1 VLLRPELHIRQGL
14 RLSLALGQMEM
25 RSGDSAAGREQLTAL
40 GKDAT
45 AKGFFLIDR
54 QTLEAMHE

>member
-1 VLLRPELHIRQGL
+1 
-14 RLSLALGQMEM
+14 MEM

>member
-1 VLLRPELHIRQGL
+1 MLLRPELHIRQGL

-40 GKDAT
+40 GEDAT